1 MTFVHV
7 IGWFYVIIAS
17 LQFIY
22 IVACALY
29 GAEIE
34 DLHIYKAK
42 PFVQHVKDKQITIVF
57 GCRLSECKLFSN
69 TLKRKAIFPKIL
81 DIHKPDAAWRLFRKD
96 YKETINS
103 LGSDPGG
110 TLTLDLQNRN
120 LTLYTTKLRS
130 QKRLQRYKKI
140 LITHNPCFIFLSSR
154 RYSGYL
160 L

>member
-34 DLHIYKAK
+34 DLHIYKTK
-42 PFVQHVKDKQITIVF
+42 PFVQHIKDKQITIVF
-57 GCRLSECKLFSN
+57 GCRLSECKLFSD

-103 LGSDPGG
+103 RGSANDRTSIEQAFLPIYFS
-110 TLTLDLQNRN
+110 TPAIHRDCQP
-120 LTLYTTKLRS
+120 TK
-130 QKRLQRYKKI
+130 
-140 LITHNPCFIFLSSR
+140 
-154 RYSGYL
+154 
-160 L
+160 